1 MLPITVDSK
10 DHCNKFMEKLTFEIQ
25 KYFPFFIYETAQ
37 INTDAN
43 LPSSQGN
50 LTVYQIAKEFYL
62 QNRILATR
70 AVVFFC
76 LFVFPDWMSEWEI
89 LISLD
94 ILFTDKW
101 KWALLLQ
108 LCSVNKYSPIPNGCM
123 FFHNFHNGCL
133 FR

>member
-76 LFVFPDWMSEWEI
+76 LFVCFS
-89 LISLD
+89 
-94 ILFTDKW
+94 
-101 KWALLLQ
+101 
-108 LCSVNKYSPIPNGCM
+108 
-123 FFHNFHNGCL
+123 
-133 FR
+133 